1 MGPKNVLK
9 ILQIHSISDEN
20 EWIFPILEKHIVGAS
35 LQFFLTD
42 IRDIIR
48 AVEKNIPKLLKEDK
62 LFSAKRAEGY
72 VYSLWSLLPS
82 CCNYA
87 RDTSIH
93 FRALQNVLCD
103 TLKNQLDLRGIICS
117 SIQVLIKQNKEALS
131 VPVEEAIL
139 AEDEIS
145 KSERRAKERYT
156 KEFAEENLKAI
167 RAFSSKFLEVLCSIF
182 LASSND
188 AIGLLQPAIS
198 DIASISEKDTVG
210 RFFLDAI
217 RKLLDATKAVNA
229 EQKND
234 SSMQIEANSNT
245 NNMARALLL
254 DFAASLMPGLAAK
267 SINVLFSYVKP
278 AIKDT
283 DSLIQKRAYKV
294 LSMLLKDTEFI
305 ERNLDTLLGLM
316 ISSLPCQFPSKRY
329 RLECLHHLIVY
340 ILKDSSKLG
349 KREIIGSFLTE
360 ILLALKEVIDCI
372 FF

>member
-1 MGPKNVLK
+1 LLIVF
-9 ILQIHSISDEN
+9 IS
-20 EWIFPILEKHIVGAS
+20 
-35 LQFFLTD
+35 
-42 IRDIIR
+42 
-48 AVEKNIPKLLKEDK
+48 
-62 LFSAKRAEGY
+62 
-72 VYSLWSLLPS
+72 
-82 CCNYA
+82 C
-87 RDTSIH
+87 TSI
-93 FRALQNVLCD
+93 NV
-103 TLKNQLDLRGIICS
+103 TCS
-117 SIQVLIKQNKEALS
+117 FFIE
-131 VPVEEAIL
+131 
-139 AEDEIS
+139 
-145 KSERRAKERYT
+145 
-156 KEFAEENLKAI
+156 
-167 RAFSSKFLEVLCSIF
+167 
-182 LASSND
+182 
-188 AIGLLQPAIS
+188 QPAIS